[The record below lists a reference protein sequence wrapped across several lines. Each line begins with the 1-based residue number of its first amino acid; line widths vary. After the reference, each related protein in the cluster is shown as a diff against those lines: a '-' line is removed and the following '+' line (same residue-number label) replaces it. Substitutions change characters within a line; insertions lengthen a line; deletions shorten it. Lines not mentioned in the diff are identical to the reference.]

1 MPSVKTKP
9 MVRRSQEQRS
19 SEMRERLF
27 RATLDLIC
35 EVGFEQLTTAMIARR
50 AGVSKGA
57 QTHHFPTKND
67 LLVGAFIYLTEIWEQ
82 SRLAFEAAQP
92 ERIPLEDY
100 IRYLWRDIFSKPIYL
115 ASIELMLAAR
125 GDAELRERIMSVLDH
140 WIEIRDTAFW
150 KSIDLDM
157 SKQDAS
163 AFMHLTLAVLRG
175 MAINAS
181 FNRDVRENEAVFE
194 AWLAM
199 TRHLRMGFGLSHPL
213 TLTR

>member
-82 SRLAFEAAQP
+82 SRIAFEAAQP

-100 IRYLWRDIFSKPIYL
+100 IRYLWRDIFSKP
-115 ASIELMLAAR
+115 
-125 GDAELRERIMSVLDH
+125 
-140 WIEIRDTAFW
+140 
-150 KSIDLDM
+150 
-157 SKQDAS
+157 Q
-163 AFMHLTLAVLRG
+163 
-175 MAINAS
+175 
-181 FNRDVRENEAVFE
+181 
-194 AWLAM
+194 
-199 TRHLRMGFGLSHPL
+199 TRPRSP
-213 TLTR
+213 